1 MLRPMVPL
9 TRLIATLGICTTA
22 VMLAAQ
28 DRTPRARGA
37 ETAKAA
43 SPAITRIWLS
53 HRSHDPSR
61 MVINWLSD
69 EPGDSVVRFG
79 TTSEL
84 DQTVRVAGQ
93 TYLHHVEIPLVAK
106 DAVYHYQVS
115 TGDQRSAV
123 ATFKA
128 YPTDVLRVAVAAD
141 WQRKPDL
148 AVIVRDDPHL
158 LLTAGDNVNSL
169 YEKCGPGRTDCIKP
183 YTALIEAYPR
193 LFRSVPFMPVLGN
206 HDRQIRPRGSA
217 PPQEAA
223 YDVKAMAFRR
233 FFELPGD
240 EWKWHFDVPDFGVRF
255 VGLDFNHI
263 SDFGTTWQTCHAFG
277 ADSEQLAWYEKLMG
291 SPSPFVVTLYNERN
305 ASIRGQAGGRWHQLF
320 RRGTACIT
328 GFGYFAERAVVDGFP
343 YYNTSLSGQGDQYP
357 DPQSAFLA
365 SEDSYILLTFDRKA
379 GTMTAQIKNL
389 SGKVLDQ
396 QIFRKR

>member
-1 MLRPMVPL
+1 
-9 TRLIATLGICTTA
+9 
-22 VMLAAQ
+22 
-28 DRTPRARGA
+28 
-37 ETAKAA
+37 
-43 SPAITRIWLS
+43 
-53 HRSHDPSR
+53 

-106 DAVYHYQVS
+106 DAVYQYQVS

-206 HDRQIRPRGSA
+206 HDRQIRPLGSA

-223 YDVKAMAFRR
+223 
-233 FFELPGD
+233 
-240 EWKWHFDVPDFGVRF
+240 
-255 VGLDFNHI
+255 
-263 SDFGTTWQTCHAFG
+263 
-277 ADSEQLAWYEKLMG
+277 
-291 SPSPFVVTLYNERN
+291 
-305 ASIRGQAGGRWHQLF
+305 
-320 RRGTACIT
+320 
-328 GFGYFAERAVVDGFP
+328 
-343 YYNTSLSGQGDQYP
+343 
-357 DPQSAFLA
+357 
-365 SEDSYILLTFDRKA
+365 
-379 GTMTAQIKNL
+379 
-389 SGKVLDQ
+389 
-396 QIFRKR
+396 